1 MRDVFLFAT
10 LVLIWGS
17 TFAAIPFQLG
27 VVAVEWSVAYRFGIA
42 AVALALYAVL
52 SGRSLLLPRASLPF
66 VFLQGILLFSLN
78 YFLVYYASAYIT
90 TGLIAV
96 LFSLIILSNA
106 GFERLFFNTRID
118 ARFVVAAALGVT
130 GIACV
135 FWPEVSE
142 LSFEDTAI
150 LGIALT
156 MGSVLSASLGNMTAT
171 LNTRRQ
177 LPVVALNTYAM
188 GFATVFSSVVALV
201 LGRPLGFSL
210 DVGYV
215 LSLAY
220 LSVFGSAVAF
230 GCYLALIRSIGP
242 SRAAYSSVLFPIV
255 ALFLST
261 LIEDYEWT
269 TIAAVGVALALLG
282 NYVLLSKP
290 RKTKE
295 DGQ

>member
-1 MRDVFLFAT
+1 MRDILLFAT

-42 AVALALYAVL
+42 AIALALYAIL
-52 SGRSLLLPRASLPF
+52 SNRSLKLPRKSLPF

-96 LFSLIILSNA
+96 LFSFIVLSNA
-106 GFERLFFNTRID
+106 GFERLFFKTRID
-118 ARFVVAAALGVT
+118 GRFVIAAVLGVT

-188 GFATVFSSVVALV
+188 AFATVFSGIMALA
-201 LGRPLGFSL
+201 LGRPIAFSL
-210 DVGYV
+210 DPGYL

-269 TIAAVGVALALLG
+269 TIAASGVGLALLG
-282 NYVLLSKP
+282 NWILLSKP
-290 RKTKE
+290 KTYKK

>member
-42 AVALALYAVL
+42 TLALALYAVL
-52 SGRSLLLPRASLPF
+52 SKRSLALPDASLPF

-106 GFERLFFNTRID
+106 GFERLFFKTRID

-135 FWPEVSE
+135 FWPEVRE
-142 LSFEDTAI
+142 LSFEDTAV

-171 LNTRRQ
+171 RNTRRQ
-177 LPVVALNTYAM
+177 LPVVALNAYAM
-188 GFATVFSSVVALV
+188 GFATLFSSVVALI
-201 LGRPLGFSL
+201 LERPIAFSL
-210 DVGYV
+210 DLGYV

-255 ALFLST
+255 ALALST

-269 TIAAVGVALALLG
+269 TIAALGVMLALLG
-282 NYVLLSKP
+282 NWILLSKP
-290 RKTKE
+290 KTNKE

>member
-42 AVALALYAVL
+42 ALALALYAVL
-52 SGRSLLLPRASLPF
+52 SGRSLLLPKASLPF

-106 GFERLFFNTRID
+106 GFERLFFKTRID
-118 ARFVVAAALGVT
+118 ARFAVAAALGVT

-142 LSFEDTAI
+142 LSFEDTAV

-188 GFATVFSSVVALV
+188 GIATVFSSIVALV
-201 LGRPLGFSL
+201 LGRPMAFSL
-210 DVGYV
+210 DAGYV

-269 TIAAVGVALALLG
+269 TIAALGVVLALLG
-282 NYVLLSKP
+282 NYILLSKP
-290 RKTKE
+290 KIIKE

>member
-1 MRDVFLFAT
+1 MRELFLFAT

-42 AVALALYAVL
+42 AIALALYAML
-52 SGRSLLLPRASLPF
+52 SNRSLLLPRETLPF

-96 LFSLIILSNA
+96 LFSLIIVSNA
-106 GFERLFFNTRID
+106 GFERLFFKTRID
-118 ARFVVAAALGVT
+118 GRFVVAAVLGVT

-135 FWPEVSE
+135 FWPEVRV

-150 LGIALT
+150 LGIVLT

-188 GFATVFSSVVALV
+188 AFATIFSGIVALA
-201 LGRPLGFSL
+201 LGRPIAFSL
-210 DVGYV
+210 DPGYL

-220 LSVFGSAVAF
+220 LSVFGSAIAF

-255 ALFLST
+255 ALLLST

-269 TIAAVGVALALLG
+269 TIAAIGVVLALLG
-282 NYVLLSKP
+282 NWILLSKP
-290 RKTKE
+290 KISKE

>member
-1 MRDVFLFAT
+1 MRDIFLFVVV
-10 LVLIWGS
+10 VLIWGS

-42 AVALALYAVL
+42 AIALALYAML
-52 SGRSLLLPRASLPF
+52 SKRSLVLPRKTLPF
-66 VFLQGILLFSLN
+66 VLLQGILLFSVN

-96 LFSLIILSNA
+96 LFSLIVLSNA
-106 GFERLFFNTRID
+106 GFERLIFKTRVD
-118 ARFVVAAALGVT
+118 ARFALAAALGVV

-142 LSFEDTAI
+142 VSFEDTAL
-150 LGIALT
+150 LGIVLT
-156 MGSVLSASLGNMTAT
+156 LGSVLSASLGNMTAT
-171 LNTRRQ
+171 LNTRRN
-177 LPVVALNTYAM
+177 LPVVALNAYAM
-188 GFATVFSSVVALV
+188 AFATIFSSMVALA
-201 LGRPLGFSL
+201 LGRPIAFSMEP
-210 DVGYV
+210 GYL

-220 LSVFGSAVAF
+220 LSVLGSAVAF

-242 SRAAYSSVLFPIV
+242 SRAAYSTVLFPIV

-269 TIAAVGVALALLG
+269 TIAGVGVLLALLG
-282 NYVLLSKP
+282 NWLLLSKQ
-290 RKTKE
+290 TTNQE
-295 DGQ
+295 GDS

>member
-1 MRDVFLFAT
+1 MRDVLLFIV

-27 VVAVEWSVAYRFGIA
+27 VVSVEWSVAYRFGIA
-42 AVALALYAVL
+42 AAALATYAVL
-52 SGRSLLLPRASLPF
+52 SRRSLRLPPSALPV

-96 LFSLIILSNA
+96 LFSLIVLTNA
-106 GFERLFFNTRID
+106 GFERLFFKSRMD
-118 ARFVVAAALGVT
+118 ARFMLAAALGVT

-142 LSFEDTAI
+142 LSLEDTAI

-156 MGSVLSASLGNMTAT
+156 LGSVLSASLGNMTAT
-171 LNTRRQ
+171 LNTRRS

-188 GFATVFSSVVALV
+188 GFATVFSSTIALV
-201 LGRPLGFSL
+201 LERPLAFSAEP
-210 DVGYV
+210 GYV
-215 LSLAY
+215 LSLLY

-255 ALFLST
+255 ALLLST
-261 LIEDYEWT
+261 LIEDYQWT
-269 TIAAVGVALALLG
+269 TIAAVGVLLALLG
-282 NYVLLSKP
+282 NWLLLSK
-290 RKTKE
+290 RKTTRQ
-295 DGQ
+295 GVI